1 MRKKKTNAPKK
12 NVSFSQFGNYN
23 LLFEYF
29 ITRGLEQNYVRP
41 PEITKRTMELGNR
54 NSPDF
59 VCSPFKFTLGCFLEA
74 IEAGADT
81 IVQVGGIVA
90 CRLKYYGS
98 LQEKIIRDL
107 GHDITFVNLAKAS
120 REDPKSF
127 LALFRQI
134 NPEFS
139 LPRLLRT
146 GVTVV
151 AMLEALDRI
160 QAVVSGNVGFELHD
174 GDYDREFRR
183 FTQRLRESP
192 NNVFSVYRIYRDTK
206 KKMAAIP
213 VDIPEHPLRI
223 ALIGE
228 YYTVMDDYSSHNIEK
243 KMAKYGMRVER
254 WMNVSNTVLHYSAPK
269 RRRVIRD
276 YVQYDMGVTTTSNIG
291 FALECAKKG
300 FDGIIQLKSFGCT
313 PEIDAMPVLRNISA
327 DYDVPV
333 LFFSFDCQNADT
345 GIETRLE
352 AFYDM
357 IRLKKEA
364 QAEGERS
371 PASAPSLT

>member
-1 MRKKKTNAPKK
+1 MKKKKQNEPKR
-12 NVSFSQFGNYN
+12 NVSFSQFGSYN

-29 ITRGLEQNYVRP
+29 ITHGLEQNYVRP

-81 IVQVGGIVA
+81 IVQVGGVVA

-98 LQEKIIRDL
+98 MQKKIIEDL
-107 GHDITFVNLAKAS
+107 GYDIRFVNLAEAS
-120 REDPKSF
+120 REDPRSF
-127 LALFRQI
+127 LALFRKI
-134 NPEFS
+134 NPDFS
-139 LPRLLRT
+139 LVKILRT
-146 GVTVV
+146 GITVV
-151 AMLEALDRI
+151 AMLEALDRV
-160 QAVVSGNVGFELHD
+160 QLTVSKNAGFELRD
-174 GDYDREFRR
+174 GDFDREFRR
-183 FTQRLRESP
+183 FCGRLLKSP
-192 NNVFSVYRIYRDTK
+192 NDPISVYRIYRETK
-206 KKMAAIP
+206 KNMRAIP
-213 VDIPEHPLRI
+213 TDVPEHPLRI
-223 ALIGE
+223 AVIGE

-254 WMNVSNTVLHYSAPK
+254 WMNVSHTLLHYSAPK
-269 RRRVIRD
+269 RRKIIRD
-276 YVQYDMGVTTTSNIG
+276 YVQYDMGVTTTSNVG

-313 PEIDAMPVLRNISA
+313 PEIDAMPVLRSISS
-327 DYDVPV
+327 DYDIPI

-364 QAEGERS
+364 QLKSGAPER
-371 PASAPSLT
+371 AAAAI

>member
-1 MRKKKTNAPKK
+1 MKKSDRPKK

-29 ITRGLEQNYVRP
+29 IKHGLKQNYVTP
-41 PEITKRTMELGNR
+41 PLITKRTMELGNR

-98 LQEKIIRDL
+98 LQEKIIKDL
-107 GHDITFVNLAKAS
+107 GYNIEFVNLANAN
-120 REDPKSF
+120 RENPKSF

-134 NPEFS
+134 NPDFS
-139 LPRLLRT
+139 ILKLLRT
-146 GVTVV
+146 GITVV
-151 AMLEALDRI
+151 SMLEALDRTQEI
-160 QAVVSGNVGFELHD
+160 LSENVGFEIND
-174 GDYDREFRR
+174 GDYDKEFHR
-183 FTQRLRESP
+183 FLNNLRNSP
-192 NNVFSVYRIYRDTK
+192 NNPVSVYRIYRRTK
-206 KKMAAIP
+206 KNMKAIP
-213 VDIPEHPLRI
+213 VNIPERPLRI

-254 WMNVSNTVLHYSAPK
+254 WMNVSHTVLHYSAP
-269 RRRVIRD
+269 RRRKVIRD
-276 YVQYDMGVTTTSNIG
+276 YVKYDIGVTTTSNIG
-291 FALECAKKG
+291 FALTCAKKG

-327 DYDVPV
+327 DYNIPI

-357 IRLKKEA
+357 IKLKKEA
-364 QAEGERS
+364 QLKKDGE
-371 PASAPSLT
+371 TK

>member
-1 MRKKKTNAPKK
+1 MRKKTAKREEQPRR

-29 ITRGLEQNYVRP
+29 ITKGLDQNYVRP
-41 PEITKRTMELGNR
+41 PEITKHTMDLGNK

-81 IVQVGGIVA
+81 IVQVGGAVA

-98 LQEKIIRDL
+98 LQEKIIKDL
-107 GHDITFVNLAKAS
+107 GYDITFVNLANAS
-120 REDPKSF
+120 KEDPKSF
-127 LALFRQI
+127 LELFRQI
-134 NPEFS
+134 NPNFS
-139 LPRLLRT
+139 LIRLART
-146 GVTVV
+146 GVTAV
-151 AMLEALDRI
+151 AMLEALDRM
-160 QAVVSGNVGFELHD
+160 QAVFSKNMGFEIHE
-174 GDYDREFRR
+174 GDYERAFDRFLND
-183 FTQRLRESP
+183 LRNCP
-192 NNVFSVYRIYRDTK
+192 NHALSVYKVYRRTK
-206 KKMAAIP
+206 KKMEAIP
-213 VDIPEHPLRI
+213 VDLPENPLRI

-254 WMNVSNTVLHYSAPK
+254 WMNVSNTILHYSAPK
-269 RRRVIRD
+269 RRKIIRD
-276 YVQYDMGVTTTSNIG
+276 YVQYDMGITTTSNIG

-313 PEIDAMPVLRNISA
+313 PEIDDMPVLRNISS
-327 DYDVPV
+327 DYDIPI

-357 IRLKKEA
+357 ILDKKRTRRKNGVETA
-364 QAEGERS
+364 
-371 PASAPSLT
+371 

>member
-1 MRKKKTNAPKK
+1 MKKKQNAPKK
-12 NVSFSQFGNYN
+12 NVSFAQFGNYN

-29 ITRGLEQNYVRP
+29 IKHGLEQNYVRP
-41 PEITKRTMELGNR
+41 PEITTRTMELGNK

-81 IVQVGGIVA
+81 IVQVGGVVA

-98 LQEKIIRDL
+98 MQEKIIKDL
-107 GHDITFVNLAKAS
+107 GYDVTFVNLAEAC
-120 REDPKSF
+120 REHPRSF
-127 LALFRQI
+127 IALLRKI
-134 NPEFS
+134 NPDFS
-139 LPRLLRT
+139 F
-146 GVTVV
+146 
-151 AMLEALDRI
+151 AKLDRI
-160 QAVVSGNVGFELHD
+160 QELLSENVGFEDRD
-174 GDYDREFRR
+174 GDYEHEFRR
-183 FTQRLRESP
+183 FLESLRNCP
-192 NNVFSVYRIYRDTK
+192 NNMLSVYGIYRRTK
-206 KKMAAIP
+206 KNMRAIP
-213 VDIPEHPLRI
+213 VTLPERPLRI
-223 ALIGE
+223 AVIGE

-254 WMNVSNTVLHYSAPK
+254 WMNVSHTLLHYSAPK
-269 RRRVIRD
+269 RRRIIRD
-276 YVQYDMGVTTTSNIG
+276 YVHYDLGVTTTSNIG
-291 FALECAKKG
+291 FALQCAKKG
-300 FDGIIQLKSFGCT
+300 FDGVIQLKSFGCT

-327 DYDVPV
+327 DYDIPI

-364 QAEGERS
+364 E
-371 PASAPSLT
+371 LK